1 MDNLDD
7 ILKNRDFNQPFEIKI
22 IKDFIRINF
31 DDQCLVKVTDLKI
44 LIVVSNS
51 SLAGA
56 LKEKLE
62 SLKEKLDTK
71 KNILIRIG
79 KI

>member
-31 DDQCLVKVTDLKI
+31 DDQCLVKITDLKI

>member
-7 ILKNRDFNQPFEIKI
+7 ILKNRDFNQPYEIKI

-31 DDQCLVKVTDLKI
+31 DDHCLVKITDLKI

>member
-7 ILKNRDFNQPFEIKI
+7 ILKNRDFNQPYEIKI